1 VVQEAV
7 TQIVL
12 VVQIVNSSAI
22 NDPVLHRPGARMARD
37 TGVHCFTYVSPIY
50 RYASVRVF
58 CPFYQSPRNSQRRRY
73 QDQLRPGAKTPSPF
87 YIGFAIWLYYVST
100 NH

>member
-7 TQIVL
+7 TQIVP
-12 VVQIVNSSAI
+12 VVQIVNSPAV
-22 NDPVLHRPGARMARD
+22 NDTVLHRPGARMARD